1 MAKRIFISFAKEDSY
16 YRDFVVGQAKKENSP
31 FELTDMSVKEAW
43 KTEWKIKCRTKI
55 KGCDGLIALITKN
68 TPSASGELFEIQCA
82 MEEGVPV
89 MLMYVNDDRP
99 TLPSFLSGKRVNV
112 WNWPNLK
119 TFISSL

>member
-1 MAKRIFISFAKEDSY
+1 
-16 YRDFVVGQAKKENSP
+16 
-31 FELTDMSVKEAW
+31 
-43 KTEWKIKCRTKI
+43 
-55 KGCDGLIALITKN
+55 
-68 TPSASGELFEIQCA
+68 